1 MSFNYSPKIVNDG
14 LILYIDTINNSCI
27 TSGDTNYND
36 LSKSNNNGNL
46 INGALYDTEFL
57 PNIKTDGINDYINC
71 GNLTKELFKNN
82 QYTVDVWMKIVGA
95 DRGDIF
101 NIKEFISLPFNIRHD
116 IGLTILDGSSN
127 KIRLWTRVDTIL
139 DNLPITT
146 AEAPRNTVFNFSV
159 TVNTNG
165 LVSMY
170 FNGELDNNST
180 TLNSNLID
188 ITDDVGSDFWIFAN
202 RSDLTTPSFPLNGNL
217 YNFKLYN
224 KCLTNNEIKQ
234 NYNTLKTRFG
244 L

>member
-1 MSFNYSPKIVNDG
+1 MSFSYSPKIVKDG
-14 LILYIDTINNSCI
+14 LILYIDAINSSCI
-27 TSGDTNYND
+27 KSGDTNYND
-36 LSKSNNNGNL
+36 LSKSKNNGDL
-46 INGALYDTEFL
+46 INSTIYDTEFL
-57 PNIKTDGINDYINC
+57 PNIKTNGVSDYINC
-71 GNLTKELFKNN
+71 NNLTKELFVNN
-82 QYTVDVWMKIVGA
+82 QYTVDLWMKIVGA

-116 IGLTILDGSSN
+116 IGLFILAEPSN

-139 DNLPITT
+139 DNLPISTG
-146 AEAPRNTVFNFSV
+146 AAPRNTVFNFSV
-159 TVNTNG
+159 TVNTSG

-202 RSDLTTPSFPLNGNL
+202 RSDVTTPNFALNGNL

-224 KCLTNNEIKQ
+224 KCLTDNEIKQ
-234 NYNTLKTRFG
+234 NYNTLKTRFR